1 MVDWN
6 AYRADWPYLAEGS
19 LWLQHAGITPLNLR
33 VMRSATRYMEE
44 FAKSPGPTYRRLW
57 HAATDGARDKV
68 AAFLGTTSDRL
79 ALVKN
84 TSQGIILVAEGLS
97 LPAGANVVTL
107 TGEFPS
113 NRLPWRN
120 LERRGVE
127 VRTVPAD
134 AHGHCDT
141 DAVAAAMDAGTAVL
155 AVSWVQYID
164 GYRQDLASLAELC
177 QRWGAFLVVDAI
189 QGAGALPLF
198 LDGLDAVIAG
208 GHKWLCGT
216 EGAGFLYLSPRL
228 LDALTPCNVSWG
240 SVGDWIFRAGEELL
254 AEESLP
260 PLKPTAERF
269 EEGTPNVWGQ
279 IMLGEAVDMLSE
291 IGLPTIWQRIVAVQD
306 HFIEAARA
314 KGYRI
319 DSSLLPSQRSGIMAL
334 AHERHTPAEIV
345 RALATDNIT
354 AIQRG
359 QAVRIAAHFYINES
373 DMDRVVAAL
382 P

>member
-1 MVDWN
+1 MVDWD
-6 AYRADWPYLAEGS
+6 AYRAEWPYLAGGGI
-19 LWLQHAGITPLNLR
+19 WLQHAGITPLNQR
-33 VMRSATRYMEE
+33 VMHSATRIMEA
-44 FAKSPGPTYRRLW
+44 FSQDPTTYRHLW
-57 HAATDGARDKV
+57 HAATDGAREKV
-68 AAFLGTTSDRL
+68 ATFLGTGADRL

-84 TSQGIILVAEGLS
+84 TSQGIILVAEGLN
-97 LPAGANVVTL
+97 LAPGANVVTL

-134 AHGHCDT
+134 AQGHCDT
-141 DAVAAAMDAGTAVL
+141 DAVAALMDANTAVL

-164 GYRQDLASLAELC
+164 GYRQDLAALAELC
-177 QRWGAFLVVDAI
+177 QRHGAFLVVDAI

-198 LDGLDAVIAG
+198 LDGIDAVTAG
-208 GHKWLCGT
+208 GHKWLCAT

-254 AEESLP
+254 AEETLP

-279 IMLGEAVDMLSE
+279 IMLGEACDMLCE
-291 IGLPTIWQRIVAVQD
+291 IGLPSVWQRIVAVQD
-306 HFIEAARA
+306 HFIDAARA

-319 DSSLLPSQRSGIMAL
+319 DSSLAPEQRSGIIAL
-334 AHERHTPAEIV
+334 AHDRFSPAEIV
-345 RALATDNIT
+345 RALASDKIT

-359 QAVRIAAHFYINES
+359 QAVRVAAHFYLNES
-373 DMDRVVAAL
+373 DMDRVVTAL

>member
-6 AYRADWPYLAEGS
+6 AYRQEWPYLAEGS
-19 LWLQHAGITPLNLR
+19 IWLQHAGITPLNLR
-33 VMRSATRYMEE
+33 VMRSATRYMEA
-44 FAKSPGPTYRRLW
+44 FAKAPGPTYRSLW

-68 AAFLGTTSDRL
+68 AAFLGTSADRL

-84 TSQGIILVAEGLS
+84 TSQGIILVAEGLN
-97 LPAGANVVTL
+97 LPDGANIVTL

-113 NRLPWRN
+113 NQLPWHN
-120 LERRGVE
+120 LERRGVQ

-134 AHGHCDT
+134 AEGHCDT
-141 DAVAAAMDAGTAVL
+141 DAIAAAMDADTAVL

-164 GYRQDLASLAELC
+164 GYRQDLAALAELC
-177 QRWGAFLVVDAI
+177 QQHGAFLVVDAI

-198 LDGLDAVIAG
+198 LDGIDAVIAG
-208 GHKWLCGT
+208 GHKWLCAT

-254 AEESLP
+254 AEETMP
-260 PLKPTAERF
+260 PLKSTAERF

-279 IMLGEAVDMLSE
+279 VMLGEAVDMLAE

-306 HFIEAARA
+306 HFIEAARG

-319 DSSLLPSQRSGIMAL
+319 DSSLRTEQRSGIMSL
-334 AHERHTPAEIV
+334 AHDRHTPAEIV
-345 RALATDNIT
+345 RALAADNIT

-359 QAVRIAAHFYINES
+359 RAVRVAAHFYINET

>member
-84 TSQGIILVAEGLS
+84 TSQGIILVAEGLN